1 MDLANSLRGNQSL
14 CVLDL
19 EPIISVQDA
28 LPAIMEVLR
37 ADNRSLETFQFSC
50 VAESESDGDLA
61 MEKVLGAMEAN
72 PGIRVLWNNNYE
84 SWTVSTEMQKKVLE
98 SLRGHASIQQ
108 FHVFLE
114 DANYWYKKN
123 NILERNSDVS

>member
-1 MDLANSLRGNQSL
+1 
-14 CVLDL
+14 
-19 EPIISVQDA
+19 
-28 LPAIMEVLR
+28 
-37 ADNRSLETFQFSC
+37 
-50 VAESESDGDLA
+50 

-98 SLRGHASIQQ
+98 SLRRHASIQQ